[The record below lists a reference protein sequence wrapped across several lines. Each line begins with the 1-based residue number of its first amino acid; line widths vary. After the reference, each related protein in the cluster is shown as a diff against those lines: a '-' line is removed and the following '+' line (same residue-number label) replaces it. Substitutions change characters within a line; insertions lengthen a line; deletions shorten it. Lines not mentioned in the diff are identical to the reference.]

1 MLKTCATALLSF
13 ALMGMAWAQV
23 NVSLDVSLDLNQA
36 SEIQLDSLH
45 GVGPALTRDL
55 MRERQKTAFHN
66 WADVMR
72 RVKGL
77 GPAKAAH
84 LSAQGVRVQGLAF
97 EPSEGPASHKAP

>member
-1 MLKTCATALLSF
+1 MFKTGATALLSF
-13 ALMGMAWAQV
+13 ALMGMAWAQT
-23 NVSLDVSLDLNQA
+23 DLNQA
-36 SEIQLDSLH
+36 SEIELDSLH

-55 MRERQKTAFHN
+55 MRERKKTAFHN

-72 RVKGL
+72 RVKGM

-97 EPSEGPASHKAP
+97 EAPEAPEAPSSPKAP

>member
-1 MLKTCATALLSF
+1 MFKTGATALLSF
-13 ALMGMAWAQV
+13 ALMGMAWAQT
-23 NVSLDVSLDLNQA
+23 DLNQA
-36 SEIQLDSLH
+36 SEIELDCLH

-72 RVKGL
+72 RVKGM

-97 EPSEGPASHKAP
+97 EAPEAPSSPKAP

>member
-1 MLKTCATALLSF
+1 MFKTVATALLSF

-23 NVSLDVSLDLNQA
+23 DLNQA
-36 SEIQLDSLH
+36 SEIELDSLH

-72 RVKGL
+72 RVKGM

-97 EPSEGPASHKAP
+97 ERPEAPASPKVP

>member
-1 MLKTCATALLSF
+1 MFKAAATALLSF

-23 NVSLDVSLDLNQA
+23 DVNLNLDLNQA

-84 LSAQGVRVQGLAF
+84 LSAQGVRVQGWAF
-97 EPSEGPASHKAP
+97 EPSEVPASPKAP